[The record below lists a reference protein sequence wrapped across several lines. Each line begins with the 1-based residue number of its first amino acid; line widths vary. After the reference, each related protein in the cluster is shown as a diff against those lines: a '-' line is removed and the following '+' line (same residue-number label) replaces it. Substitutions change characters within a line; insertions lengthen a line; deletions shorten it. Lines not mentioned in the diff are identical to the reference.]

1 MKRRIKMSQEA
12 VVNKQI
18 QVTGNR
24 SKLRTMV
31 QIAMLSAVS
40 AVLMMFEFPIPFLA
54 PPFIKMDFS
63 EIPVLVGTFAMG
75 PLAGVVIELL
85 KNILHFVTYGTTTGG
100 IGELSN
106 FFIGCAF
113 AVPAGIFYRKRKT
126 RKNAVLG
133 MATGTLLMVIMGCLS
148 NAFVMFP
155 LYSVVMG
162 IPMDSFIAMGTAIH
176 PAIDNMVTFVVLCM
190 VPFNL
195 VKGIIISMITLL
207 LYKRLKVV
215 LKGE

>member
-1 MKRRIKMSQEA
+1 MSQEA

-40 AVLMMFEFPIPFLA
+40 TVLMMFEFPIPFLA

-126 RKNAVLG
+126 RKSAVLG
-133 MATGTLLMVIMGCLS
+133 MAAGTLLMVIMGCLS

>member
-1 MKRRIKMSQEA
+1 MSQET

-40 AVLMMFEFPIPFLA
+40 TVLMMFEFPIPFLA